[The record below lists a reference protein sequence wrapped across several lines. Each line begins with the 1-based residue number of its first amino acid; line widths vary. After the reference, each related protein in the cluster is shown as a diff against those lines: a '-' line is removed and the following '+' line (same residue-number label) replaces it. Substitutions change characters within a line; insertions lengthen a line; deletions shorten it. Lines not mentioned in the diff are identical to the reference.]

1 MPRYYDHSTV
11 GLLKITTLR
20 EPSDSF
26 EITEKPASPR
36 PVLTQILPRPKTLTT
51 TEPEV
56 QKVLPVKAVDSAA
69 RVCMVSAVLYWT
81 LARQKG
87 S

>member
-1 MPRYYDHSTV
+1 MPRYCDHSTV
-11 GLLKITTLR
+11 GLLKITALR

-36 PVLTQILPRPKTLTT
+36 PVPTQILPRPKTLTT

-56 QKVLPVKAVDSAA
+56 QKALPVKAADSAA
-69 RVCMVSAVLYWT
+69 RVCIVGATPYWT
-81 LARQKG
+81 LACQKG